1 MVVSRGTYIR
11 RRITVFGGLGVLLA
25 TAFYLPM
32 SLLAPLESINPSL
45 ISVAAPENPA
55 VELAWPGNGSAAI
68 GAVGF
73 PGVLAQG
80 SDSSARP
87 IASITKVITSLV
99 VLESFPLTAEED
111 GPVITMTQADVDEYH
126 RQIANNG
133 SAEPVAAGVDFTERE
148 LLEVVLIASANN
160 YAETMARW
168 AFGSQEAF
176 LDTAHTW
183 LANHGLGGVV
193 LFDASGIDPRN
204 AATPAELIE
213 IGKLAITNP
222 VIATIVASTSAEV
235 PYVGTI
241 ENTNKLL
248 GWSGVDGIKTG
259 TVELDNV
266 NLLFATTVTVGE
278 QTIDLIGVVLGG
290 SSHDELD
297 SAVRSLLDTAVLGFT
312 EVPLVTAGEAFATYS
327 SDWDDDSTA
336 VAAESASA
344 VVWGGMP
351 VTMSIAIDP
360 ITTGTLG
367 QRVGT
372 VTYTIEGEQR
382 SIPLTLDDPL
392 EDPGPWWRLTHPFG

>member
-1 MVVSRGTYIR
+1 MVKRGTYIR
-11 RRITVFGGLGVLLA
+11 RRITVFGALGLLLA

-32 SLLAPLESINPSL
+32 SLLAPLEPIDPSL
-45 ISVAAPENPA
+45 ISVAAPENPV

-80 SDSSARP
+80 SDASARP

-99 VLESFPLTAEED
+99 VLDAKPLAADES
-111 GPVITMTQADVDEYH
+111 GPTITMTQDDVDEYR

-133 SAEPVAAGVDFTERE
+133 SAEPVAAGVDFTQRE
-148 LLEVVLIASANN
+148 LLDLVLIASANN

-168 AFGSQEAF
+168 AFGSQDAF
-176 LDTAHTW
+176 LGAAHTW
-183 LANHGLGGVV
+183 LADHGLGNVV

-204 AATPAELIE
+204 AATPADLVEL
-213 IGKLAITNP
+213 GKLAIADP
-222 VIATIVASTSAEV
+222 VISTIVASTSASV

-241 ENTNKLL
+241 DNTNKLL

-266 NLLFATTVTVGE
+266 NLLFATTFTVGT
-278 QTIDLIGVVLGG
+278 QTIDLVGVVLG
-290 SSHDELD
+290 SQSHGELD
-297 SAVRSLLDTAVLGFT
+297 SAVRTLLGTAMLGFT

-327 SDWDDDSTA
+327 SEWEDDTTA
-336 VAAESASA
+336 VAAESASV

-351 VTMSIAIDP
+351 VTVTVKVDP
-360 ITTGTLG
+360 ISTGTVG
-367 QRVGT
+367 QRVGA
-372 VTYTIEGEQR
+372 VTYTVDGEQK
-382 SIPLTLDDPL
+382 SVALELDDPL